1 MRCTLKN
8 KDGMCGPTVFS
19 ISPSNDMDFFF
30 SPFVGSQRLCTYFCS
45 NQSSRVFFCKWFMV
59 NSICKNSWQESHDA
73 LLWIVAIVSSPASE
87 AEIQN
92 TNWWWQRCFII
103 VSFIVLAFF
112 ILFIPLLFSFL
123 LFLLTLLVAWQKR
136 PLACKNNAS
145 CNPRRFFFRR
155 HKGDQPNLK

>member
-19 ISPSNDMDFFF
+19 ISPGNDMGFFF
-30 SPFVGSQRLCTYFCS
+30 LHLWDHKDSAHIFVAISHLVC
-45 NQSSRVFFCKWFMV
+45 FFCKWFMV